1 MVILQTGVPT
11 DEDFIAAVRTVYE
24 ERLDDFS
31 SVAAAITGNRSGA
44 RDVVHDAFASALRS
58 RRQYRGDG
66 ELGGW
71 IWRIVVNTAR
81 DQRRKRA
88 PLLAELP
95 DETPELQGPREHDPS
110 ESRLAEAIQE
120 LPERQRVI
128 IFLRYY
134 ADLEYRQI
142 GEVLGIA
149 TGTVSAAL
157 NAAHRTL
164 ERQLNGVEQ

>member
-1 MVILQTGVPT
+1 MAILQTVRA
-11 DEDFIAAVRTVYE
+11 DDDFMTTVRAVYE
-24 ERLDDFS
+24 ERLDDFC
-31 SVAAAITGNRSGA
+31 SVAAAITRDRSSA

-66 ELGGW
+66 DLGAW

-81 DQRRKRA
+81 DHRRART
-88 PLLAELP
+88 PLLEELP
-95 DETPELQGPREHDPS
+95 DETPELQGARGQDPDG
-110 ESRLAEAIQE
+110 RLAEAIQE
-120 LPERQRVI
+120 LPERQRVA

-157 NAAHRTL
+157 SAAHRTL
-164 ERQLNGVEQ
+164 ERQLDGVKQ